1 MFKLTKMQY
10 YKEIYNDENLIVVS
24 KSQGIPVEPDS
35 KDDVCLIDLIR
46 KDYGDSCELCHR
58 LDRNTGGLVLIA
70 KNDTVLSILTDAIKD
85 KKIRK
90 TYRFYVDGLLQSKS
104 PKGKMQRV
112 DAFHFKDAKQSRV
125 YIYDTNRKFCKP
137 ISTLFKTVEYDSQRN
152 ITLIEAELITGR
164 THQIRAQFAHLG
176 HSVIGDGKYGSNKTN
191 RKFKYKY
198 QTLWSYKIDLC
209 GILNEYNIPDVFI
222 SKPEFI

>member
-1 MFKLTKMQY
+1 MQY

-24 KSQGIPVEPDS
+24 KVQGIPVEPDS
-35 KDDVCLIDLIR
+35 KDEVCLIDLVR
-46 KDYGDSCELCHR
+46 AEYGESCNLCHR

-70 KNDTVLSILTDAIKD
+70 KNPLIEKILTEAIKT
-85 KKIRK
+85 KTVRKI
-90 TYRFYVDGLLQSKS
+90 YRFYVDGMLQSKA
-104 PKGKMQRV
+104 PKGKMQKI

-137 ISTLFKTVEYDSQRN
+137 ITTLFKTMEYDAQKN
-152 ITLIEAELITGR
+152 VTLIEAELITGR

-176 HSVIGDGKYGSNKTN
+176 HPVIGDGKYGSNKTN

-209 GILNEYNIPDVFI
+209 GTLKEYKVPDVFI